1 MREQIEIPIKTL
13 FFVLEYIKKHP
24 GCYRS
29 DIAKALQM
37 SCDDVREAVIALSVQ
52 GLAYQNQETREHFSI
67 VDGWAR

>member
-13 FFVLEYIKKHP
+13 FFVLEYIKKHA
-24 GCYRS
+24 GCHRV

-37 SCDDVREAVIALSVQ
+37 SCDDVREAVIALSVE
-52 GLAYQNQETREHFSI
+52 GLAYKNQETLEHFSI